1 MDLNT
6 FNPPYLVKRLALM
19 RYQAANPNAPWL
31 TADAITALQDILK
44 PDDVG
49 YEFGS
54 GRSTTWFAGRVGY
67 LHSMEH
73 VPEWYER
80 VRLKLDE
87 AKLIAKVNHQ
97 LAPDSRHAGEDDLF
111 DETHPYVKHFAEM
124 PNNSLDFVLVDGIMR
139 LTCFRFALARLKPGV
154 VLILYNA
161 NRYVPNKYPEGYT
174 TIQHHRSPAR
184 DQDWIKTLS
193 EISQWRGF
201 NTTNS
206 IWDTRF
212 WIKPH

>member
-6 FNPPYLVKRLALM
+6 FNPPYFVKRLALM

-31 TADAITALQDILK
+31 TADAITALQDLLK
-44 PDDVG
+44 PGDVG

-80 VRLKLDE
+80 VRHKLDE
-87 AKLIAKVNHQ
+87 AKLLEKVNYQ
-97 LAPDSRHAGEDDLF
+97 LAPDSIHTGEDELL

-124 PNNSLDFVLVDGIMR
+124 PENSLDFVLVDGIMR
-139 LTCFRFALARLKPGV
+139 LTCFRFALPRLKPGGI
-154 VLILYNA
+154 LILDNA

-174 TIQHHRSPAR
+174 TVQHHRSTPR
-184 DQDWIKTLS
+184 DQDWTQTLS
-193 EISQWRGF
+193 EISGWRGF

-212 WIKPH
+212 WIKPR